1 MLTSLALLAS
11 LAALAAEP
19 SPAARQLLTDAD
31 ARIQKHRTAD
41 AVIKLTPKPG
51 ETLAAGT
58 RVRIEQVR
66 HAFLFGSN
74 VFNLG
79 RLRTPQDNE
88 AYARRFAELLNF
100 ATLAFYWWSYE
111 PQQGQPAYER
121 SRRAAEWCWENGIVP
136 KGHPLA
142 WNWAD
147 PPWLPDDLHA
157 VMNMQLTRISQCAQ
171 HFKGQIQYWDV
182 VNEATH
188 YDRPELKN
196 KQAVKLTAA
205 IAKIGVGPYVRKA
218 FLAARQA
225 SPQAKLIIN
234 DYRLDA
240 DFENRVLKQLVDES
254 GEKLYDVIGL
264 QSHQHG
270 GAIPAETLW
279 AACERFGKY
288 GKPLHWTE
296 TTFVSGEQGYNLA
309 ETRPGFKWDSTPEGE
324 KRQAEDVTRFYTLL
338 FSHPAVEA
346 ITWWDFSDQ
355 GAWQRAPAGLLRK
368 DMSPK
373 PAYQALLKLIKGKW
387 WTKTEAVVEQ
397 DGTLRFHGFY
407 GQYKVTVGEGE
418 KERKGLFTLKPGTGE
433 PIPVEL
439 Q

>member
-1 MLTSLALLAS
+1 MLHSLVLFLSIAPFTAQ
-11 LAALAAEP
+11 P
-19 SPAARQLLTDAD
+19 SPAAQELLADAD

-41 AVIKLTPKPG
+41 AVVSLISKSGGAFP
-51 ETLAAGT
+51 AGT
-58 RVRIEQVR
+58 KVRIEQTR

-79 RLRTPQDNE
+79 RLRTQQDNDT
-88 AYARRFAELLNF
+88 YARRFAELFNF
-100 ATLAFYWWSYE
+100 ATLAFYWWNYE
-111 PQQGQPAYER
+111 PQRGQPNYER
-121 SRRAAEWCWENGIVP
+121 SRRSAEWCWEHGIVP

-142 WNWAD
+142 WNWVD
-147 PPWLPDDLHA
+147 PSWLPEDLDA
-157 VMNMQLTRISQCAQ
+157 VMQLQIDRISQCAR

-196 KQAVKLTAA
+196 RQAVKLTAA
-205 IAKIGVGPYVRKA
+205 IAKVGVGPYVREA
-218 FLAARQA
+218 FRAARQA

-240 DFENRVLKQLVDES
+240 DFENRVLKQLVDEK
-254 GEKLYDVIGL
+254 GEPLYDVIGL

-270 GAIPAETLW
+270 GAMPIENVW
-279 AACERFGKY
+279 ATCERFGKY
-288 GKPLHWTE
+288 RKPLHWTE
-296 TTFVSGEQGYNLA
+296 TTFVSGEQGHNLA
-309 ETRPGFKWDSTPEGE
+309 ERRPGFQWQSTPEGE

-368 DMSPK
+368 DMSAK
-373 PAYQALLKLIKGKW
+373 PAYEALLKLVKGKW
-387 WTKTEAVVEQ
+387 WTRTDATVQQ

-407 GQYKVTVGEGE
+407 GEYRVLVGEGE
-418 KERKGLFTLKPGTGE
+418 KELKGTFSLKPDIRE
-433 PIPVEL
+433 PIRVEL
-439 Q
+439 R